1 MYCVSSQAD
10 SEQHA
15 KEVCD
20 YRRGIL
26 QNKRQQVAIPF
37 KETETGAGGTIA
49 VPLIVKGDVAGS
61 VEALVEVIK
70 SRNPENFE
78 LKIIQSGVGAV
89 NESDVEMAAS
99 SKGKDCH
106 FTMYLAC
113 FIEEYLFSTDC
124 WFQCVGK

>member
-1 MYCVSSQAD
+1 M
-10 SEQHA
+10 
-15 KEVCD
+15 CD
-20 YRRGIL
+20 YRRDTL
-26 QNKRQQVAIPF
+26 QNKRLQVAIPF
-37 KETETGAGGTIA
+37 KEAETEAGGTIV

-99 SKGKDCH
+99 SKGKDH
-106 FTMYLAC
+106 VINTLNREVL
-113 FIEEYLFSTDC
+113 ILSSKFSTDC